1 LPARLEARR
10 DEHEEDQ
17 GDLPAQGHRAV
28 EYERTG
34 QYVRPSWI
42 RSWMRKKKLS
52 EMKTAAEEARWFED
66 NQDRLLKLFEKAGKE
81 GALRVGGKSVGITL
95 STKTE
100 TVQRPPS
107 QKVMLRIPTGDVDR
121 ARRLAADK
129 GIGYQTYIKMLLRAG
144 LDRDEKLPR
153 RA

>member
-1 LPARLEARR
+1 MTKRKLAET
-10 DEHEEDQ
+10 
-17 GDLPAQGHRAV
+17 
-28 EYERTG
+28 RT
-34 QYVRPSWI
+34 
-42 RSWMRKKKLS
+42 
-52 EMKTAAEEARWFED
+52 EAEEARWFEE
-66 NQDRLLKLFEKAGKE
+66 NQDQLLKLFEQAGKE
-81 GALRVGGKSVGITL
+81 GALRIGGKSVGITL